1 MVALSYHPSQM
12 SSSERFA
19 GLADRIR
26 HRFESQGRIRS
37 FWEFLAEVA
46 RQPYLLLRS
55 APQYLCDMIESFGSR
70 QVEVY
75 GEEVTR
81 WSLFDGIEGDPEGQ
95 RLVGQEHATDQV
107 YRAIRNICGDSRA
120 RKLVLM
126 HGPNGSSKTTV
137 ADLLFKGL
145 ERYSASDQGA
155 LYRFS
160 WIFPRS
166 AGEGG
171 LGFAGRGPA
180 SEVDSYAF
188 LDAEEIASTVPSDL
202 KSNPIYLIPSEER
215 AAFLRE
221 VCSGEPDFPHEHV
234 LRGELGTKSRA
245 IYEALLTAHKGDWR
259 QVMRYVRVE
268 RFCISRRY
276 RTSAVSIEPQQANID
291 VESRQVTADL
301 NLVNLPPALQNL
313 RLYEIHG
320 DLLDANRGLVE
331 YSDFLKRPLELNKYL
346 LTTTEKATVRMP
358 GALAYVDVVM
368 IASANEKHLDGFK
381 ADPNFTSFMGRM
393 DLVTVPYLLEYE
405 GEVDIYRDEIEA
417 IATRLT
423 ICPHTA
429 RTAALWAVLTRLWRP
444 DPAHYPENL
453 RPLIGKLS
461 PLAKALLY
469 QGRNPSDLTDLNA
482 EEVKQLRGALPEI
495 VGEYRDAVI
504 FEGRF
509 GASPREMK
517 RLLLDASYRAPTTS
531 FTPMTVLDALRDLVK
546 DKTVYDFLKLEPK
559 GDYNNPEQFVEEV
572 DRAVVRLFLRELKD
586 SMALVEEE
594 EYDRRFQEYFT
605 HVIAH
610 SRKTRVTDPVSGDE
624 RDPDPAVLNGV
635 EELLDTGD
643 NIDIWRQN
651 LIGRIGAFSVNH
663 PGRKVNYRQLF
674 PDILRKL
681 KKDFYGAR
689 KGAIREIEDNLLLV
703 DSPAWQ
709 SIPEE
714 HREQVETTL
723 TNMAERYGYTRTC
736 SLEMARHCLAKARAS
751 EQD

>member
-1 MVALSYHPSQM
+1 M
-12 SSSERFA
+12 SSSERYTGLA
-19 GLADRIR
+19 GLIR
-26 HRFESQGRIRS
+26 HRFESQGRVRS
-37 FWEFLAEVA
+37 YWEFLDEVA
-46 RQPYLLLRS
+46 KRPYPLLRS
-55 APQYLCDMIESFGSR
+55 APQYLRDMIESFGSR
-70 QVEVY
+70 QVEVF

-81 WSLFDGIEGDPEGQ
+81 WSLFDGVEGDPEGQ
-95 RLVGQEHATDQV
+95 RLVGQEHATDRI
-107 YRAIRNICGDSRA
+107 YRAIRNICGDGRA

-145 ERYSASDQGA
+145 EHYSETDQGA

-166 AGEGG
+166 DVEGGG
-171 LGFAGRGPA
+171 LGFSSR
-180 SEVDSYAF
+180 DSADKIETFAY
-188 LDAEEIASTVPSDL
+188 LDAENIASMVPSDL
-202 KSNPIYLIPSEER
+202 KSNPIYLIPSTER
-215 AAFLRE
+215 AAFLRDI
-221 VCSGEPDFPHEHV
+221 CKGEPDFPHEHV
-234 LRGELGTKSRA
+234 LRGELGTKSRT
-245 IYEALLTAHKGDWR
+245 IFEALLTAHKGDWR
-259 QVMRYVRVE
+259 EVMRYVRVE
-268 RFCISRRY
+268 RFSVSRRY
-276 RTSAVSIEPQQANID
+276 QTSAVTIEPQQANID
-291 VESRQVTADL
+291 AESRQVTADL

-313 RLYEIHG
+313 RLFEIHG
-320 DLLDANRGLVE
+320 DLVDANRGLLE

-358 GALAYVDVVM
+358 GALAFLDLVM
-368 IASANEKHLDGFK
+368 IGSANEKHLDGFK

-405 GEVDIYRDEIEA
+405 GEVEIYRDELDS
-417 IATRLT
+417 IAKRMT

-444 DPAHYPENL
+444 DPGHYPEEL
-453 RPLIGKLS
+453 RPVIGKLS

-469 QGRNPSDLTDLNA
+469 QGRDPSDLTDLTA
-482 EEVKQLRGALPEI
+482 EEVKQLRGALPDI
-495 VGEYRDAVI
+495 VAEYRDAVI

-509 GASPREMK
+509 GASAREMK
-517 RLLLDASYRAPTTS
+517 RIMLDASYRAPTKL
-531 FTPMTVLDALRDLVK
+531 FTPMTVLDALRDLVR

-559 GDYNNPEQFVEEV
+559 GDYNDPARFVDEV

-586 SMALVEEE
+586 SMALVEEQ

-610 SRKTRVTDPVSGDE
+610 TRQKQVTDPVSGEE
-624 RDPDPAVLNGV
+624 RDPDPSILDGV

-643 NIDIWRQN
+643 EINIWRQN
-651 LIGRIGAFSVNH
+651 LIGKIGAFSVNH
-663 PGRKVNYRQLF
+663 PGEKVNYRQLF

-689 KGAIREIEDNLLLV
+689 KGAIREIEDDLLLV
-703 DSPAWQ
+703 DAPAWD
-709 SIPEE
+709 SIPEPR
-714 HREQVETTL
+714 REQVETTFR
-723 TNMAERYGYTRTC
+723 NMEERYGYTRDC
-736 SLEMARHCLAKARAS
+736 SLEMARHCLAKSRAS